1 MADGGTYDACVEL
14 LAIGISAGAQDAQ
27 GNTALH
33 VAAKTGNAAAVR
45 ALCEHGADL
54 NARNKHNRT
63 PKLVVRLQKCER
75 GVSSQSEYPISY

>member
-14 LAIGISAGAQDAQ
+14 LAIGVSAGAQDAQ
-27 GNTALH
+27 GNTTLH
-33 VAAKTGNAAAVR
+33 VAAKTGNAAAAR

-63 PKLVVRLQKCER
+63 PKMVVRRQ
-75 GVSSQSEYPISY
+75 QSGRDITVVYLISRR